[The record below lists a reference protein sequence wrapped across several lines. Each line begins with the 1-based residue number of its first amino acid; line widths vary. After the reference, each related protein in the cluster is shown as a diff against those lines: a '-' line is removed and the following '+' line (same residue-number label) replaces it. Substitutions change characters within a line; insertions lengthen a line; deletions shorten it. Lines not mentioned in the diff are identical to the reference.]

1 MPDKHAFLSASSSN
15 RWIACPP
22 SAKLNSDTG
31 GRTSEYAIQGTCA
44 HSLAE
49 YKLKKALGRKAR
61 DPTGD
66 LDCYDQ
72 EMESGTD
79 DYVAFVLS
87 QMEKEKETCPDP
99 TVLVEQQLDLSR
111 WIPESFG
118 TADALIVGDDTLTI
132 VDLKWGTG
140 IRVDSSS
147 SQLKCYALGCLDM
160 FDGIYD
166 IRNVRMVIFQPR
178 LENVSITEMTK
189 EDLLTWADTVL
200 VPAAKLAFNGEGEFK
215 AGDHCQFCSVKANCR
230 KRAEENLELARY
242 DFAMPPTLISHV
254 KTIADFQEEI
264 LENDELRM
272 AKIAQLDSLE
282 EECTK
287 LLGQANLTL
296 AGYAKK
302 ADLDYSG
309 YEQEVA
315 EAQNWYM
322 YQKALLDVL
331 YKISDLRYA
340 LHLGA
345 VSREQCNALL
355 PTYTKQV
362 QDAQT
367 KLSDWHN
374 STVKRLNID
383 TDESRRKR
391 SGFDGVVHFIPGLID
406 DDQNY
411 KAISQDFASMI
422 IVQTES
428 GGSAHLQDNSEL
440 YAEDVQLISKDGKVY
455 YLPPERPE
463 PIGDESETDSETSD
477 KENTDEKGSGEDA
490 D

>member
-189 EDLLTWADTVL
+189 DDLLSWADTVL
-200 VPAAKLAFNGEGEFK
+200 VPAAKLAFKGEGEFK
-215 AGDHCQFCSVKANCR
+215 AGDHCQFCKAKATCR
-230 KRAEENLELARY
+230 KRAEFNLEMARY
-242 DFAMPPTLISHV
+242 DFEMPATLDETEIAAILPRIDQLISWG
-254 KTIADFQEEI
+254 
-264 LENDELRM
+264 NDLKDYALAQAQAGTHYEGFKVVEGRSNRKYTDEDAV
-272 AKIAQLDSLE
+272 AKAVTEAGFDPYE
-282 EECTK
+282 KK
-287 LLGQANLTL
+287 LLGITAMSSLL
-296 AGYAKK
+296 GKK
-302 ADLDYSG
+302 KFEDL
-309 YEQEVA
+309 
-315 EAQNWYM
+315 
-322 YQKALLDVL
+322 
-331 YKISDLRYA
+331 
-340 LHLGA
+340 LG
-345 VSREQCNALL
+345 
-355 PTYTKQV
+355 
-362 QDAQT
+362 
-367 KLSDWHN
+367 
-374 STVKRLNID
+374 
-383 TDESRRKR
+383 
-391 SGFDGVVHFIPGLID
+391 GLI
-406 DDQNY
+406 Y
-411 KAISQDFASMI
+411 KPP
-422 IVQTES
+422 
-428 GGSAHLQDNSEL
+428 
-440 YAEDVQLISKDGKVY
+440 GKPALV
-455 YLPPERPE
+455 PE
-463 PIGDESETDSETSD
+463 SD
-477 KENTDEKGSGEDA
+477 KRPAMNPAA
-490 D
+490 DDFNDN

>member
-79 DYVAFVLS
+79 DYVSFVLS
-87 QMEKEKETCPDP
+87 EVEKEKESCPDP

-118 TADALIVGDDTLTI
+118 TADALIVGDETLTI

-166 IRNVRMVIFQPR
+166 VKKVRMVIFQPR

-189 EDLLTWADTVL
+189 EELLSWADTVL
-200 VPAAKLAFNGEGEFK
+200 VPAAKLAFVGEGEFK

-230 KRAEENLELARY
+230 KRAETNLELARY
-242 DFAMPPTLISHV
+242 DFAMPPTLE
-254 KTIADFQEEI
+254 DEEI
-264 LENDELRM
+264 EAILP
-272 AKIAQLDSLE
+272 KLDRLATWASDL
-282 EECTK
+282 K
-287 LLGQANLTL
+287 DYALKQALS
-296 AGYAKK
+296 GKK
-302 ADLDYSG
+302 WSG
-309 YEQEVA
+309 YKLVA
-315 EAQNWYM
+315 GRANRKYIDE
-322 YQKALLDVL
+322 
-331 YKISDLRYA
+331 
-340 LHLGA
+340 GA
-345 VSREQCNALL
+345 VAAAVEA
-355 PTYTKQV
+355 
-362 QDAQT
+362 A
-367 KLSDWHN
+367 
-374 STVKRLNID
+374 
-383 TDESRRKR
+383 
-391 SGFDGVVHFIPGLID
+391 GFDPYEKKVLGITAMTSLMGKKTFDKVLGGL
-406 DDQNY
+406 
-411 KAISQDFASMI
+411 
-422 IVQTES
+422 V
-428 GGSAHLQDNSEL
+428 
-440 YAEDVQLISKDGKVY
+440 
-455 YLPPERPE
+455 ERPQGK
-463 PIGDESETDSETSD
+463 PTLVPQSD
-477 KENTDEKGSGEDA
+477 KRPELSSAA
-490 D
+490 DDFKE

>member
-189 EDLLTWADTVL
+189 EELLSWADTVL
-200 VPAAKLAFNGEGEFK
+200 VPAAKLAFKGEGEFK

-242 DFAMPPTLISHV
+242 DFAMPTTLEDEEIEAILPKLDQLQAWASDIKDYALKQALSGKKWSGYKLVAGRANRKYIDEAAVARAVSAAGFDPYEKKVIGITAMTSLMGRKKFDEVLGSLVERPQGKPTLV
-254 KTIADFQEEI
+254 PQ
-264 LENDELRM
+264 
-272 AKIAQLDSLE
+272 
-282 EECTK
+282 
-287 LLGQANLTL
+287 
-296 AGYAKK
+296 
-302 ADLDYSG
+302 
-309 YEQEVA
+309 
-315 EAQNWYM
+315 
-322 YQKALLDVL
+322 
-331 YKISDLRYA
+331 SD
-340 LHLGA
+340 
-345 VSREQCNALL
+345 
-355 PTYTKQV
+355 K
-362 QDAQT
+362 
-367 KLSDWHN
+367 
-374 STVKRLNID
+374 
-383 TDESRRKR
+383 
-391 SGFDGVVHFIPGLID
+391 
-406 DDQNY
+406 
-411 KAISQDFASMI
+411 
-422 IVQTES
+422 
-428 GGSAHLQDNSEL
+428 
-440 YAEDVQLISKDGKVY
+440 
-455 YLPPERPE
+455 RPE
-463 PIGDESETDSETSD
+463 LSSAADDF
-477 KENTDEKGSGEDA
+477 KE
-490 D
+490 

>member
-49 YKLKKALGRKAR
+49 YKLKKALGRKSR

-79 DYVAFVLS
+79 DYVAFVLAEV
-87 QMEKEKETCPDP
+87 EKEKETCPDP

-118 TADALIVGDDTLTI
+118 TADALIVGDNTLTI

-166 IRNVRMVIFQPR
+166 VKKVRMVIFQPR

-189 EDLLTWADTVL
+189 EELLSWADTVL
-200 VPAAKLAFNGEGEFK
+200 VPAAKLAFVGEGEFK

-230 KRAEENLELARY
+230 KRAETNLKLARY
-242 DFAMPPTLISHV
+242 DFAMPPTLE
-254 KTIADFQEEI
+254 DEEI
-264 LENDELRM
+264 EAILPKLD
-272 AKIAQLDSLE
+272 QLATWASDL
-282 EECTK
+282 K
-287 LLGQANLTL
+287 DYALKQALS
-296 AGYAKK
+296 GKK
-302 ADLDYSG
+302 WSG
-309 YEQEVA
+309 YKLVA
-315 EAQNWYM
+315 GRANRKYIDE
-322 YQKALLDVL
+322 
-331 YKISDLRYA
+331 
-340 LHLGA
+340 GA
-345 VSREQCNALL
+345 VAAAVEA
-355 PTYTKQV
+355 
-362 QDAQT
+362 A
-367 KLSDWHN
+367 
-374 STVKRLNID
+374 
-383 TDESRRKR
+383 
-391 SGFDGVVHFIPGLID
+391 GFDPYEKKVLGITAMTSLMGKKMFDKVLGGL
-406 DDQNY
+406 
-411 KAISQDFASMI
+411 
-422 IVQTES
+422 V
-428 GGSAHLQDNSEL
+428 
-440 YAEDVQLISKDGKVY
+440 
-455 YLPPERPE
+455 ERPQGK
-463 PIGDESETDSETSD
+463 PTLVPQSD
-477 KENTDEKGSGEDA
+477 KRPELSSAA
-490 D
+490 DDFKE

>member
-242 DFAMPPTLISHV
+242 DFAMPPTL
-254 KTIADFQEEI
+254 KDEEI
-264 LENDELRM
+264 EAILPKLD
-272 AKIAQLDSLE
+272 QL
-282 EECTK
+282 
-287 LLGQANLTL
+287 QAW
-296 AGYAKK
+296 ASDIKDYALKQALSGKK
-302 ADLDYSG
+302 WSG
-309 YEQEVA
+309 YKLVA
-315 EAQNWYM
+315 GRANRKYIDEAAVA
-322 YQKALLDVL
+322 K
-331 YKISDLRYA
+331 
-340 LHLGA
+340 A
-345 VSREQCNALL
+345 VSA
-355 PTYTKQV
+355 
-362 QDAQT
+362 A
-367 KLSDWHN
+367 
-374 STVKRLNID
+374 
-383 TDESRRKR
+383 
-391 SGFDGVVHFIPGLID
+391 GFDP
-406 DDQNY
+406 Y
-411 KAISQDFASMI
+411 EK
-422 IVQTES
+422 
-428 GGSAHLQDNSEL
+428 
-440 YAEDVQLISKDGKVY
+440 KV
-455 YLPPERPE
+455 LGITAMTSLMGRKKF
-463 PIGDESETDSETSD
+463 DEVL
-477 KENTDEKGSGEDA
+477 G
-490 D
+490 

>member
-242 DFAMPPTLISHV
+242 DFAMPQTLKDEEIEAILPKLDQLQAWASDIKDYALKQALSGKKWSGYKLVAGRANRKYIDEAAVAKAVSAAGFDPYEKKVLGITAMTSLMGRKKFDEVLGSLVERPQGKPTLV
-254 KTIADFQEEI
+254 PQ
-264 LENDELRM
+264 
-272 AKIAQLDSLE
+272 
-282 EECTK
+282 
-287 LLGQANLTL
+287 
-296 AGYAKK
+296 
-302 ADLDYSG
+302 
-309 YEQEVA
+309 
-315 EAQNWYM
+315 
-322 YQKALLDVL
+322 
-331 YKISDLRYA
+331 SD
-340 LHLGA
+340 
-345 VSREQCNALL
+345 
-355 PTYTKQV
+355 K
-362 QDAQT
+362 
-367 KLSDWHN
+367 
-374 STVKRLNID
+374 
-383 TDESRRKR
+383 
-391 SGFDGVVHFIPGLID
+391 
-406 DDQNY
+406 
-411 KAISQDFASMI
+411 
-422 IVQTES
+422 
-428 GGSAHLQDNSEL
+428 
-440 YAEDVQLISKDGKVY
+440 
-455 YLPPERPE
+455 RPE
-463 PIGDESETDSETSD
+463 LSSAADDF
-477 KENTDEKGSGEDA
+477 KE
-490 D
+490 